1 MKVSVIIPVYNGAD
15 KLTRCLDSLRG
26 QTLRDIEMIFVDDA
40 SSDGTAELL
49 AQAAR
54 EDARIRVITHTENLT
69 ASVSRNEGIRAA
81 QGEYITFVDGD
92 DALLP
97 QALEKL
103 VANMERDPVD
113 VLQFGTQVVN
123 TARVAQ
129 SRIDSNQRMLEPY
142 RRRLKDRQVFL
153 TCFRDKKYSFNIWG
167 KLYAAPLCKRAVEH
181 LTDRPMAKAQDVYL
195 YWALAWFARSYRSVK
210 KRYYQYYFGDGLSG
224 RQSIGLTQYRRVCAC
239 SKVAEELRR
248 FMEIQDPEGTY
259 KAVLK
264 DRCDALIAYCVNVLM
279 EDVAQADRPECFRIL
294 AHAWS
299 LETTLAELSQRY
311 LYDTR
316 QIIQDTDF
324 FRCLPE
330 PKAGPV
336 KTVGMYYYSIYNGGV
351 QRIMADLSWILTRQG
366 YRVVLFTDRPAQAE
380 DYRLPEG
387 VERIVIPDGNES
399 YEERARA
406 WTREL
411 AAHPVDVMVYH
422 AWLNRLLLWD
432 MLLIRRAGVR
442 CVIHTQSIAFVPM
455 MNMMNM
461 AVSMPYVYRMAD
473 GIIALSRTDQ
483 HYWSKFNPHVFLV
496 NNPMDPALLKQGVSS
511 LEHKRILWVGR
522 LSEEKQPLEAVR
534 IMARVHAQHP
544 EAKLSIL
551 GSSTDGVMED
561 KLKKLIASQGLKDVV
576 ELPGFSREVGPYYL
590 TSDVFLMTSAY
601 EGYSLTLQESK
612 CLGVPCVAYDMPY
625 LELFR
630 LPQGGL
636 VSVPQRDAHGAAQA
650 ICRLLEDADYR
661 RSMGADAR
669 RSIQQVAQVDLGARW
684 TEIFAGLDA
693 PGCAEIDRDGEE
705 KLMLETWYGFLTGN
719 RSSKEVGGV
728 MDVRAVYSAMPWL
741 LRKVAFAWQVQHDL
755 GWKRLFSYALEKI
768 KR

>member
-15 KLTRCLDSLRG
+15 KLSRCLDSLRG

-40 SSDGTAELL
+40 SSDGTPEML

-92 DALLP
+92 DTLLP
-97 QALEKL
+97 EALEEL
-103 VANMERDPVD
+103 VAEMERKPVD
-113 VLQFGTQVVN
+113 VLQFGTRVVN
-123 TARVAQ
+123 AAKVAR
-129 SRIDSNQRMLEPY
+129 SRIDSNQRMLEPWG
-142 RRRLKDRQVFL
+142 RQLKGRDVFL
-153 TCFRDKKYSFNIWG
+153 GCFRDKKYSFNIWG
-167 KLYAAPLCKRAVEH
+167 KLYAASLCKRAVEH

-224 RQSIGLTQYRRVCAC
+224 RQSIGVGQFRRVCAC
-239 SKVAEELRR
+239 SLVAEELRN
-248 FMEIQDPEGTY
+248 FMAAQDPQGEY
-259 KAVLK
+259 AEVLK
-264 DRCDALIAYCVNVLM
+264 ERRNALLSYCVNVFL
-279 EDVAQADRPECFRIL
+279 EDVAQADRPECIDIL
-294 AHAWS
+294 VRAWS
-299 LETTLAELSQRY
+299 EESVLAELSRRY
-311 LYDTR
+311 PYDTR
-316 QIIQDTDF
+316 KIIQDTDF
-324 FRCLPE
+324 FRCLPG
-330 PKAGPV
+330 PKAGQV

-366 YRVVLFTDRPAQAE
+366 YRVVLFTDRPPQAE

-387 VERIVIPDGNES
+387 VERVVIPDGS
-399 YEERARA
+399 QDYETRARA

-411 AAHPVDVMVYH
+411 ADHPVDVMIYH

-432 MLLIRRAGVR
+432 MLMIRRAGAR
-442 CVIHTQSIAFVPM
+442 CIIHTQSIAFVPM

-473 GIIALSRTDQ
+473 GIIALSRTDR
-483 HYWSKFNPHVFLV
+483 HYWSKFNSHVFLV
-496 NNPMDPALLKQGVSS
+496 NNPVDPALLKQGVST

-534 IMARVHAQHP
+534 IMARVHARHP
-544 EAKLSIL
+544 EAKLCIL

-561 KLKKLIASQGLKDVV
+561 KLKKLIASQGLKDAV

-590 TSDVFLMTSAY
+590 ASDVFLMTSAY

-636 VSVPQRDAHGAAQA
+636 VSVPQRDVQAAAEA
-650 ICRLLEDADYR
+650 ICQLLEDTDYR
-661 RSMGADAR
+661 RSMGAKAR
-669 RSIQQVAQVDLGARW
+669 RSIEQVAQVDLGARW
-684 TEIFAGLDA
+684 AEIFHDLDVSAG
-693 PGCAEIDRDGEE
+693 AETDRDGEE

-719 RSSKEVGGV
+719 RPSKEAGGV
-728 MDVRAVYSAMPWL
+728 MDVRSVYGAMPWP
-741 LRKVAFAWQVQHDL
+741 LRKLAYAWQVKHDL
-755 GWKRLFSYALEKI
+755 GWKRLFEYALGKI
-768 KR
+768 GL